1 MQDTRSPT
9 AVAQG
14 IVDNV
19 SNEIVGKKTAVD
31 ASLAGAAAANAI
43 PISST
48 EEPMS
53 QLRYDLFLTAVG
65 WVGLL
70 ASDRGLRRLS
80 LKPNS
85 QEAMEELGPE
95 LEGAAHDPSS
105 TVHIQWRL
113 EKFLDGEAGALD
125 DIDLDLAG
133 APSFFAAA
141 WVACRRIP
149 PGETRSY
156 AWLAAEAGSPRAV
169 RAAGQAMAK
178 NPLALVIPCHR
189 VIASNGDLRG
199 YGAGGLGVKA
209 RLLQL
214 ERAAEPASH

>member
-1 MQDTRSPT
+1 
-9 AVAQG
+9 
-14 IVDNV
+14 
-19 SNEIVGKKTAVD
+19 
-31 ASLAGAAAANAI
+31 
-43 PISST
+43 
-48 EEPMS
+48 MS
-53 QLRYDLFLTAVG
+53 QWRYDLFQTPVG

-80 LKPNS
+80 LKPTPH
-85 QEAMEELGPE
+85 EAMEELGPE
-95 LEGAAHDPSS
+95 VEEAAHDPSFAG
-105 TVHIQWRL
+105 HIRRRL
-113 EKFLDGEAGALD
+113 EKFLEGEAGALD
-125 DIDLDLAG
+125 EIDIDLTD

-141 WVACRRIP
+141 WVACRGIP

-169 RAAGQAMAK
+169 RAAGQAMAR

-209 RLLQL
+209 RLLEL
-214 ERAAEPASH
+214 ERAAVAGRA